1 MYNFLLVGVGRRV
14 GERIQVKKHSLV
26 LAEHSWK
33 AQQWDRS
40 GKNRTR
46 NDGELGENTQD
57 RTSWKCSGRTPEER
71 VQVRRWVGKTMR
83 GEWIACMTWEEGKIW
98 SNRRVMAEI
107 LSTQVQIAACACC
120 SISKNRKLTPSVW
133 VNFHSKQPRLNSL
146 TKLEL
151 NMSASVCISTF
162 MNLCHVFSLCAV
174 DTAVHILP
182 KMPCLFTNVVQAP
195 RNSCKVVKPIWHS
208 S

>member
-1 MYNFLLVGVGRRV
+1 MQAGYP
-14 GERIQVKKHSLV
+14 
-26 LAEHSWK
+26 
-33 AQQWDRS
+33 RS
-40 GKNRTR
+40 GK
-46 NDGELGENTQD
+46 QV
-57 RTSWKCSGRTPEER
+57 SR
-71 VQVRRWVGKTMR
+71 VKTGQAKTGPGMIESLEKTHKTEPVESVVEGLLRKESRWGGGWGKP
-83 GEWIACMTWEEGKIW
+83 WEEGKIW
-98 SNRRVMAEI
+98 NNRRVMAEI

-133 VNFHSKQPRLNSL
+133 VNFYSKQPRLNSL

-162 MNLCHVFSLCAV
+162 MNLCHVLSLCAV

-195 RNSCKVVKPIWHS
+195 RNSCKVVKPSWHS